1 MKKSNQENPINLYV
15 GCGPD
20 AREGFI
26 HCDLRELP
34 HVDCVCKAWEVS
46 RHFSGVSHIYSR
58 HMLEHLT
65 NAEAMLT
72 LEDWYK
78 ALALNATVRII
89 VPNMD
94 FHCQQWL
101 QAEWNEDTF
110 TKERSDALYSSA
122 GFWGWQAE
130 CDPLEANYNNS
141 YWDVHKSGYNVRK
154 MKFLME
160 KIGFSEVHCE
170 IKGDV
175 HLVTTAKKTA
185 Q

>member
-1 MKKSNQENPINLYV
+1 MESSNKEMAINLYV

-20 AREGFI
+20 IREGFV
-26 HCDLRELP
+26 HCDLRPLP

-46 RHFSGVSHIYSR
+46 KHFSKVEHIYSR

-65 NAEAMLT
+65 QAEAMLT
-72 LEDWYK
+72 LQDWFS
-78 ALALNATVRII
+78 ALAPGGSVRII

-101 QAEWNEDTF
+101 NAKWDEESYSE
-110 TKERSDALYSSA
+110 KRSDARYSEG

-130 CDPLEANYNNS
+130 CDPKVENYNTS
-141 YWDVHKSGYNVRK
+141 YWDVHKSGYNQQK
-154 MKFLME
+154 MEFIMK
-160 KIGFSEVHCE
+160 KIGFSQVLCE

-175 HLVTTAKKTA
+175 HLVTNAKKTA